1 MDLNGEVL
9 YNLSAGL
16 GFIAYLMTNVMWL
29 RMVLVVG
36 AIFYIVTG
44 LTLGLSSMVGWH
56 VGYAL
61 INLGHIAILH
71 YNNSAIG
78 LAEPA
83 RTIYSSRFTA
93 LRPREF
99 QRLLNINRSVQI
111 EDGVVMS
118 DGQDNRK
125 LMLITAGEVAVSKHG
140 EEVTRLGVG
149 DFIGEMSVLTGNPVS
164 AEVAVTR
171 PLEYRY
177 WTLEDMKKL
186 EIRQLSLYNRFMMV
200 IGRNLVDKLRVA
212 TETRV
217 GTPV

>member
-16 GFIAYLMTNVMWL
+16 GFIAYLMTNVLWL

-36 AIFYIVTG
+36 AVFYIITG
-44 LTLGLSSMVGWH
+44 LTLGLDSMVGWH

-61 INLGHIAILH
+61 INLGHIAILQ
-71 YNNSAIG
+71 YNSTAIG
-78 LAEPA
+78 LSEPA

-99 QRLLNINRSVQI
+99 KRLLDINPPVSVT
-111 EDGVVMS
+111 GGSVMRE
-118 DGQDNRK
+118 GEYNRE
-125 LMLITAGEVAVSKHG
+125 LMLITAGEVAVRKNG

-164 AEVAVTR
+164 AEVSVVKS
-171 PLEYRY
+171 LEYRF

-186 EIRQLSLYNRFMMV
+186 ETRHLSLYNRFMMV

-217 GTPV
+217 STL